1 MNSSNQSARS
11 AQPAPAVDKAHKEP
25 ALPHIQPADVQ
36 KPPLWARLYAVWYRH
51 VRVYARNIISNG
63 LPPFLEPLVFL
74 VGIGMGLG
82 AYLTKMEGVP
92 FLEYLA
98 TGLLMTTAMFTSAF
112 ECSFGTFIRLEYEK
126 AYDGMLAA
134 PITVWDLLIG
144 EILWAGTKG
153 FFFTLAVLVVIY
165 GFGILPIGLS
175 LVAPFIGFFTGAMFA
190 ALSLLVT
197 SFVKNINHFNFYFS
211 GFISPM
217 FFFAGVVF
225 PVTNLP
231 VIVRPISEAL
241 PLTHAVRLTRAFS
254 FPGEV
259 PFLWADVIYILI
271 FTLLIGILGVRRLK
285 RRLID

>member
-1 MNSSNQSARS
+1 
-11 AQPAPAVDKAHKEP
+11 
-25 ALPHIQPADVQ
+25 
-36 KPPLWARLYAVWYRH
+36 
-51 VRVYARNIISNG
+51 
-63 LPPFLEPLVFL
+63 
-74 VGIGMGLG
+74 
-82 AYLTKMEGVP
+82 
-92 FLEYLA
+92 
-98 TGLLMTTAMFTSAF
+98 LMTTAMFTSAF

-134 PITVWDLLIG
+134 PITVWDLLVG

-153 FFFTLAVLVVIY
+153 FFFTLAVLMVIY
-165 GFGILPIGLS
+165 AFGILPIGLT
-175 LVAPFIGFFTGAMFA
+175 LVAPIIGFFTGAMFA

-197 SFVKNINHFNFYFS
+197 SFVKTINHFNFYFS

-231 VIVRPISEAL
+231 KIVRPISEAL

-259 PFLWADVIYILI
+259 PFLWADVIYILL

>member
-1 MNSSNQSARS
+1 MNSSDQSAES
-11 AQPAPAVDKAHKEP
+11 AHPAPAAAEVHKESK
-25 ALPHIQPADVQ
+25 LPHIQPAEVQ

-92 FLEYLA
+92 FLEYLD
-98 TGLLMTTAMFTSAF
+98 TCLLMTTAMFTSAF

-153 FFFTLAVLVVIY
+153 FFFTLAVLIVIY

-175 LVAPFIGFFTGAMFA
+175 LIAPIIGFFTGAMFA

-231 VIVRPISEAL
+231 AIVRPISEAL

>member
-1 MNSSNQSARS
+1 MNSNNQSGR
-11 AQPAPAVDKAHKEP
+11 PEEP
-25 ALPHIQPADVQ
+25 QIQRAEVS
-36 KPPLWARLYAVWYRH
+36 KPPLWSRLYAVWYRH

-82 AYLTKMEGVP
+82 AYLNMMEGVP

-112 ECSFGTFIRLEYEK
+112 ECSFGTFIRLEFEK

-153 FFFTLAVLVVIY
+153 FFFTLAVLAVIY
-165 GFGILPIGLS
+165 GFGILPFGLS
-175 LVAPFIGFFTGAMFA
+175 IVSPVIGFFTGAMFA

-197 SFVKNINHFNFYFS
+197 SFVKSINHFNFYFS

-259 PFLWADVIYILI
+259 PFLWADVIYILV
-271 FTLLIGILGVRRLK
+271 FTLLIGFIGVRRLK